1 MADENKD
8 DTPLPQYDRGKC
20 KTELGFFQTL
30 FRLKEVDKQGVI
42 PAIVRSYDR
51 KTGIA
56 TVQPIVTYVV
66 DTKEGE
72 KLIPRGTYDV
82 SVIRFA
88 HGGFVIDAPLFAGDT
103 GWLIAAD
110 RNAKDA
116 KEANSKIL
124 NADQDD
130 ENPSNEG
137 FKRPTDDSLRSF
149 SWGFFIPDT
158 WGDTEL
164 TKNDGLVIKDV
175 DGKNVIALN
184 DGAIEIKRGDSIIK
198 IEDGKISITG
208 KETISI
214 DGGKSVS
221 IKNGNNDVTID
232 GNGVGI
238 RSNLGKVIVSDSG
251 VTASIGDSEAN
262 IQSGSASVSVG
273 KSRVSITGKSITLQS
288 EKDTITIDETGP
300 RFRGPIDILL
310 NLVAGLRFDLMSHQL
325 QQRVV
330 LAGKRGDFIV
340 QLGDMTDWVKV
351 DGGQAV
357 PEYKMG

>member
-8 DTPLPQYDRGKC
+8 NTPLPQYDRGKC
-20 KTELGFFQTL
+20 KTELGFIEPL

-88 HGGFVIDAPLFAGDT
+88 HGGFVIDAPLFVGDT

-130 ENPSNEG
+130 ESPYNEG

-175 DGKNVIALN
+175 DEKNVIALN
-184 DGAIEIKRGDSIIK
+184 DGAIEIKRGDNI
-198 IEDGKISITG
+198 ISISDNGITM
-208 KETISI
+208 KERS
-214 DGGKSVS
+214 
-221 IKNGNNDVTID
+221 GNN
-232 GNGVGI
+232 
-238 RSNLGKVIVSDSG
+238 KVIVSKSG
-251 VTASIGDSEAN
+251 ITASIGN
-262 IQSGSASVSVG
+262 NRVSVTNTN
-273 KSRVSITGKSITLQS
+273 VTLQGPN
-288 EKDTITIDETGP
+288 DTITIDETGP

-310 NLVAGLRFDLMSHQL
+310 NLVTGLRFDLMSHQL

>member
-8 DTPLPQYDRGKC
+8 NTPLPQYDRGKC
-20 KTELGFFQTL
+20 KTELGFIQTL

-175 DGKNVIALN
+175 DEKNVIALN
-184 DGAIEIKRGDSIIK
+184 DGAIEIKRGDNI
-198 IEDGKISITG
+198 ISISDNGITM
-208 KETISI
+208 EERS
-214 DGGKSVS
+214 
-221 IKNGNNDVTID
+221 GNN
-232 GNGVGI
+232 
-238 RSNLGKVIVSDSG
+238 KVIVSKSG
-251 VTASIGDSEAN
+251 ITASSENAKAEIQNGIVSASIGN
-262 IQSGSASVSVG
+262 NRVSVTNTN
-273 KSRVSITGKSITLQS
+273 VTLQGPN
-288 EKDTITIDETGP
+288 DTITIDDTGP

-310 NLVAGLRFDLMSHQL
+310 NLVTGLRFDLMSHQL

>member
-8 DTPLPQYDRGKC
+8 NTPLPQYDRGKC
-20 KTELGFFQTL
+20 KTELGFIQTL

-130 ENPSNEG
+130 ENPYNEG

-164 TKNDGLVIKDV
+164 TNNDGLVIKDV
-175 DGKNVIALN
+175 DEKNVIALN
-184 DGAIEIKRGDSIIK
+184 DGAIEIKRGDNI
-198 IEDGKISITG
+198 ISISDNGITM
-208 KETISI
+208 KERS
-214 DGGKSVS
+214 
-221 IKNGNNDVTID
+221 GNN
-232 GNGVGI
+232 
-238 RSNLGKVIVSDSG
+238 KVIVSKSG
-251 VTASIGDSEAN
+251 ITASIGN
-262 IQSGSASVSVG
+262 NRVSVTNTN
-273 KSRVSITGKSITLQS
+273 VTLQGPN
-288 EKDTITIDETGP
+288 DTITIDETGP
-300 RFRGPIDILL
+300 RFRGPIDVLL
-310 NLVAGLRFDLMSHQL
+310 NLVTGLRFDLMSHQL